1 MSKYNQV
8 NNTSVMSDNS
18 MMGGV
23 NDSTFI
29 DNNPQKYNNNKLL
42 NQPILNALNNQP
54 NKQYAQPASSK
65 SSSNVPSPVLTGQPG
80 SQGYLSNGSSPTLK
94 P

>member
-8 NNTSVMSDNS
+8 NNTSVISDNS

-29 DNNPQKYNNNKLL
+29 DNYPQNGTNNKLL

-54 NKQYAQPASSK
+54 TKQYAQPASSR
-65 SSSNVPSPVLTGQPG
+65 SSSNVPSPVITGQPG
-80 SQGYLSNGSSPTLK
+80 PQGVMTNGNM
-94 P
+94 